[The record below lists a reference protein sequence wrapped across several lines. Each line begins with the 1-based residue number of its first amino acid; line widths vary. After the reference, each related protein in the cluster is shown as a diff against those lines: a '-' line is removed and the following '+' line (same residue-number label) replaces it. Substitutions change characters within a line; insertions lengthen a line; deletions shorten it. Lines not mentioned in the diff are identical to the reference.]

1 MKKIFKAAL
10 SLPVLMLVSCESMDI
25 KPNSQGNS
33 ETWYSTE
40 QELQMAA
47 NRFYTIGY
55 WNSPYQDTEQW
66 TDNFTYRTTN
76 RHPDNGAPLNGNL
89 NGEDYIVYHMWE
101 QAYKLIA
108 QANLLL
114 THSGRAKANGVSEDV
129 VNRYRAEAYFARA
142 CKYAELISYF
152 GDVPYVDKPLTIAE
166 SEVLKRMPK
175 DQLIPKVYDDFDHAI
190 DSLPVSYDKLKRF
203 TKGAA
208 MAMKAR
214 FALYM
219 GDWKTAAEAAE
230 ACIGLDI
237 YSLDSSYE
245 HLFLQTTKENP
256 EKILSFP
263 RSVALGVK
271 LDEWFVNNQLPRL
284 VSGYGASNPSWDLLA
299 SYLCTDGLPIDESEL
314 FEPKDPFKNR
324 DPRCSMTIV
333 PFGSEHVG
341 YLYEPYSPTAHKA
354 NGEAAGNNPDCRF
367 SADPNALNCSYNGLL
382 WKKGIDDS
390 WLLPDGKKNPDN
402 ETDFVMMRYA
412 DVLLMYAEAKIE
424 LGEADQKI
432 LDATINKVRARAY
445 SNGTYPRV
453 LASDQKTMR
462 KALRIERRME
472 FANENLRYMDLI
484 RWRLSSTFENSQV
497 DKYDP
502 LNSPNYIF
510 PAADELEDIVTGGR
524 WFWDDVVPDID
535 ENGIPDLSPL
545 VTAGLAQTGAPRVF
559 PKRQILWPIPTHDG
573 LLNPALGQNDG
584 YTGENT
590 GTVVED
596 DETNS

>member
-66 TDNFTYRTTN
+66 TDNFTYRVAN

-89 NGEDYIVYHMWE
+89 NGEDYIVYHLWE
-101 QAYKLIA
+101 QNYKLIA

-129 VNRYRAEAYFARA
+129 INQYRAEAYFARA

-152 GDVPYVDKPLTIAE
+152 GDVPYVDKPQTIA
-166 SEVLKRMPK
+166 SAEVLERMPK

-219 GDWKTAAEAAE
+219 KDWETAAKAAKD
-230 ACIGLDI
+230 CMDLGI
-237 YSLDSSYE
+237 YYLDSSYE
-245 HLFLQTTKENP
+245 HLFLQSTKENP
-256 EKILSFP
+256 EKILVFP
-263 RSVALGVK
+263 RSVTLGVV
-271 LDEWFVNNQLPRL
+271 LDSWFVNNELPRL
-284 VSGYGASNPSWDLLA
+284 VGGYGASNPSWDLLA
-299 SYLCTDGLPIDESEL
+299 SYLCTDGLPIDESPL
-314 FEPKDPFKNR
+314 FNPKNPFENR

-333 PFGSEHVG
+333 PFGSVHVG
-341 YLYEPYSPTAHKA
+341 WLYEPYSTKAHKA
-354 NGEAAGNNPDCRF
+354 SGEESGENPDCRF
-367 SADPNALNCSYNGLL
+367 SADPNAVNCSYNGLL

-390 WLLPDGKKNPDN
+390 WLMANGQKNVDN
-402 ETDFVMMRYA
+402 ETDFMIMRYA
-412 DVLLMYAEAKIE
+412 DVLLMYAEAMIE
-424 LGEADQKI
+424 LNQMTQEI
-432 LDATINKVRARAY
+432 LDQTINAVRSRAY
-445 SNGTYPRV
+445 GAGKAYPRV
-453 LASDQKTMR
+453 EMADQETMR
-462 KALRIERRME
+462 QALRIERRME
-472 FANENLRYMDLI
+472 LAKENLRYMDI
-484 RWRLSSTFENSQV
+484 VRWRLFTAEEDNQIDKV
-497 DKYDP
+497 DPMNCY
-502 LNSPNYIF
+502 NYIL
-510 PAADELEDIVTGGR
+510 PEAAALEDIVKGDR
-524 WFWDDVVPDID
+524 WFWDDIVPEID
-535 ENGIPDLSPL
+535 KNGIPDLSVL
-545 VTAGLAQTGAPRVF
+545 AQKSVGLAQQGAKRNF
-559 PKRQILWPIPTHDG
+559 PERQALWPIPTHDG
-573 LLNPALGQNDG
+573 LLNPVLGQNEG
-584 YTGENT
+584 Y
-590 GTVVED
+590 
-596 DETNS
+596 